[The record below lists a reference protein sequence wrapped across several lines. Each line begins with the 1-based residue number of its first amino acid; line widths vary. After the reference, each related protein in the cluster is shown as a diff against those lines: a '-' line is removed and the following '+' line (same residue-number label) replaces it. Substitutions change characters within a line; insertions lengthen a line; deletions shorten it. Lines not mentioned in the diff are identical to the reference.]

1 MNFHKEERFMH
12 KAFSIASAALFAAF
26 VLIGA
31 ARPAAALS
39 QEQEVVDKARVT
51 ATKLLSDPN
60 FGSLPGK
67 LKDAKAI
74 IIIPSL
80 IKGAFFIGAQGGTGV
95 LLAKSP
101 QGSWSYPAFFTV
113 GGGSFGLQIG
123 AKAAEVILL
132 IMNEGALEAILK
144 NQVKLGAD
152 ASFAMGEIGAGVEG
166 STTTNVNAD
175 IIAFGAAEGLFAGV
189 ALEGAVINSRD
200 SMDEAYYGK
209 GAFARS
215 IVVDQKFS
223 NGSADPLRQVLA
235 AY

>member
-1 MNFHKEERFMH
+1 MH
-12 KAFSIASAALFAAF
+12 KIFTTVSAAF
-26 VLIGA
+26 VAVFLVVGA
-31 ARPAAALS
+31 ATPAAALS
-39 QEQEVVDKARVT
+39 DEQEVVDKARIT
-51 ATKLLSDPN
+51 ATKLLSNPD

-67 LKDAKAI
+67 LKDAKAV

-80 IKGAFFIGAQGGTGV
+80 IKGAFFFGAQGGTGV

-101 QGSWSYPAFFTV
+101 QGSWSYPAFYTL

-132 IMNEGALEAILK
+132 VMNDGALDAVLK

-166 STTTNVNAD
+166 STTTNVGAD
-175 IIAFGAAEGLFAGV
+175 IIAFGSAEGLFAGV
-189 ALEGAVINSRD
+189 ALEGSVINSRE

-209 GAFARS
+209 GAKARE

-223 NGSADPLRQVLA
+223 NGAADSLRQVLA

>member
-1 MNFHKEERFMH
+1 MH
-12 KAFSIASAALFAAF
+12 KIFTTVSAAF
-26 VLIGA
+26 VAVFLAVGA
-31 ARPAAALS
+31 ATPAAALS
-39 QEQEVVDKARVT
+39 DEQEVVDKARIT
-51 ATKLLSDPN
+51 ATKLLSNPD

-67 LKDAKAI
+67 LKDAKAV

-80 IKGAFFIGAQGGTGV
+80 IKGAFFFGAQGGTGV

-101 QGSWSYPAFFTV
+101 QGSWSYPAFYTL

-132 IMNEGALEAILK
+132 VMNDGALDAVLK

-166 STTTNVNAD
+166 STTTNVGAD
-175 IIAFGAAEGLFAGV
+175 IIAFGSAEGLFAGV
-189 ALEGAVINSRD
+189 ALEGSVINSRE

-209 GAFARS
+209 GAKARE

-223 NGSADPLRQVLA
+223 NGAADSLRQVLA